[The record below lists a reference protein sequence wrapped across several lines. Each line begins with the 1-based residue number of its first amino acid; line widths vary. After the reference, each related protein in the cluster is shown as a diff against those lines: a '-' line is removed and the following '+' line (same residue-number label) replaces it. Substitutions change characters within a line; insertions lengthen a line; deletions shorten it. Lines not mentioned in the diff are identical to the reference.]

1 MYDIDGDHNFGIQLG
16 GIETQRSN
24 VSNDIGPE
32 TSQMESNLSDLIK
45 LNWAELRKMK
55 DDPAKVSIF
64 QGFLYIISG
73 AMIEEEKEMEEM
85 YSWLVQLWNDFFE
98 KDKGKKR
105 KISFM
110 LLDQVND
117 VSVSG
122 DNFTDFDVQPKRRRT
137 IRLEF
142 TPIGK

>member
-1 MYDIDGDHNFGIQLG
+1 
-16 GIETQRSN
+16 
-24 VSNDIGPE
+24 
-32 TSQMESNLSDLIK
+32 
-45 LNWAELRKMK
+45 MK
-55 DDPAKVSIF
+55 DDRAKVSIF
-64 QGFLYIISG
+64 QGFLSIISG
-73 AMIEEEKEMEEM
+73 PMIEEEKEMEEI

-142 TPIGK
+142 TPFGK